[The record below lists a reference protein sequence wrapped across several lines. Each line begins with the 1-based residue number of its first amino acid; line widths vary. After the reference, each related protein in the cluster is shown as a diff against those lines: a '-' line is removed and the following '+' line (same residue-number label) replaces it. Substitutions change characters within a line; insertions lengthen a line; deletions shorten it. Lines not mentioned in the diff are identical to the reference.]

1 MNMPLLTYIDEIAP
15 RPILLIAGE
24 NAHSKY
30 FTDDAYNAAAEPKEK
45 LILDGMVHVDLYD
58 QLDKIPF
65 NKIDGFFA
73 DNL

>member
-15 RPILLIAGE
+15 RPVLLIAGE

-30 FTDDAYNAAAEPKEK
+30 FTDDAYTAAAEPKEK
-45 LILDGMVHVDLYD
+45 IILDGMVHVDLYD

-65 NKIDGFFA
+65 DKIEAFFA